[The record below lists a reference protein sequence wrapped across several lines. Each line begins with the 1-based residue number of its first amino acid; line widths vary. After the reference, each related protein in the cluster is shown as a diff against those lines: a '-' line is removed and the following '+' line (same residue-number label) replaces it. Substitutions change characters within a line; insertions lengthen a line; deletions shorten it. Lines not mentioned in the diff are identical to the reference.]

1 VSDDDLIPF
10 IDDPLVQ
17 ALRAPAAEHELAGEE
32 AALAM
37 FRQSLPARRRRR
49 RALTRAGVTG
59 AGVLLGLGLTG
70 GVAAA
75 YTTGLPD
82 PVQDAVHSVIDPLPI
97 PAPPSAHVLRLRHQ
111 FAAARRRALA
121 RARAEATPT
130 PTPRH
135 IPRPSHQPT
144 PGPRVLPPPTAN
156 GSHQQPSAAP
166 SPTASPVRP
175 TMTVAVSQSRVPV
188 HTQVILSG
196 RLSRGGTAL
205 PGRVVYA
212 AELPAGASTWRRVAN
227 ARTASDGTISLTVPA
242 LTTNV
247 RLRLVTAQG
256 VTSTQ
261 LPVAVVP
268 KLTTT
273 AARSGNDRV
282 VTVTA
287 DGGRPGDV
295 LKLFRRDGAT
305 WTPIASTTLGSGSTG
320 QFTVP
325 GPAAT
330 RVRYL
335 VRLPATA
342 RHAVSFVEFVVP
354 AR

>member
-1 VSDDDLIPF
+1 VSDDDLAPF
-10 IDDPLVQ
+10 HDDPLVQ
-17 ALRAPAAEHELAGEE
+17 ALRAPAADHELAGQD
-32 AALAM
+32 AVLAM

-49 RALTRAGVTG
+49 HALTRAGVTG
-59 AGVLLGLGLTG
+59 AGIILGLGLTG

-82 PVQDAVHSVIDPLPI
+82 PMQDVVHSALAPLPI
-97 PAPPSAHVLRLRHQ
+97 PAPPSAHVLRVRHQ
-111 FAAARRRALA
+111 IAAAKHRALA

-130 PTPRH
+130 PRP
-135 IPRPSHQPT
+135 IPQPSHRAT
-144 PGPRVLPPPTAN
+144 PAPGALPPPATN
-156 GSHQQPSAAP
+156 GTRQQPSAAP

-188 HTQVILSG
+188 HTQVVLSG

-205 PGRVVYA
+205 PGRVVYV
-212 AELPAGASTWRRVAN
+212 AELPAGETTWRRVASG
-227 ARTASDGTISLTVPA
+227 RTLSDGTISLTVPA
-242 LTTNV
+242 LTINV

-256 VTSTQ
+256 VTSSQ

-273 AARSGNDRV
+273 AARSGNQRV
-282 VTVTA
+282 ETVTA
-287 DGGRPGDV
+287 DGGMPGDV
-295 LKLFRRDGAT
+295 VRLLRRDGSS
-305 WTPIASTTLGSGSTG
+305 WTVIGSTKLG
-320 QFTVP
+320 DQSSAQFSVP
-325 GPAAT
+325 GPGAT

-335 VRLPATA
+335 IRLPATK
-342 RHAVSFVEFVVP
+342 RHAAAVVEFVVG